1 MTVEYDMWGDR
12 IRISPMTFQP
22 RDFVGSTG
30 TDMEETD
37 ERYGGQRD
45 GLFEEVGD
53 VVSGGKREEED
64 HIEGHCVW
72 PRSSL
77 LQLCED

>member
-37 ERYGGQRD
+37 EKIGRAH
-45 GLFEEVGD
+45 V
-53 VVSGGKREEED
+53 
-64 HIEGHCVW
+64 
-72 PRSSL
+72 
-77 LQLCED
+77 

>member
-22 RDFVGSTG
+22 CDFVGSTG